1 MQNWEQLIADKV
13 AMHGVVITCRTDD
26 AKKRN
31 RQNYDRRYDATPKR
45 REKHKAW
52 AQSPAGKKSQAERGK
67 RYRATEKGKESCRR
81 KSRNYFLRHKDDP
94 EWRKHRLE
102 VQKAWKAR
110 KKAEKKEIAKM
121 RTNAKVGDTIRI
133 IEMKGEPRYDGK
145 IGVVEHIDDIG
156 QVHGTWGGCAIPP
169 ERDTFE
175 ILQHA

>member
-1 MQNWEQLIADKV
+1 LQNWEQLIADKV
-13 AMHGVVITCRTDD
+13 A
-26 AKKRN
+26 
-31 RQNYDRRYDATPKR
+31 
-45 REKHKAW
+45 
-52 AQSPAGKKSQAERGK
+52 
-67 RYRATEKGKESCRR
+67 
-81 KSRNYFLRHKDDP
+81 P
-94 EWRKHRLE
+94 EWRRHRLE

-110 KKAEKKEIAKM
+110 KRAEKKELEKM

-156 QVHGTWGGCAIPP
+156 QVHGTWGGCAIQP